1 MFLFLLIAMVVVVG
15 AVTLAVLGGG
25 DSAALPE
32 AAPERLVDPLPES
45 RPVGRAD
52 VEALRLPVAAR
63 GYRMADVD
71 DALARLGA
79 ELAERDARIARLES
93 ALAGARATAVGG
105 RELFAGVGD
114 PGEDAAPGAYDVP
127 EHGPHAGPGPDLDTH
142 LDTDLDLDPDPTP
155 DPDRDHDPEPD
166 RNHDPEPGPDAGAD
180 GKPAGG
186 AVRDASEAEYG
197 AGLTAPEPGGTD
209 TTTEGRDR

>member
-52 VEALRLPVAAR
+52 VEALRLPVAPR

-105 RELFAGVGD
+105 RELFAGVGE
-114 PGEDAAPGAYDVP
+114 PGEDVAPGAYDVP
-127 EHGPHAGPGPDLDTH
+127 EHGPDPDLTPVAP
-142 LDTDLDLDPDPTP
+142 DLDLDLAA
-155 DPDRDHDPEPD
+155 DPDRNQDPG
-166 RNHDPEPGPDAGAD
+166 PGPDAGAYAGAG

-186 AVRDASEAEYG
+186 AVPDASDEEYG